1 MREYRPAASVALRRL
16 GISIDE
22 VGESVSWAE
31 LVSLLQHEMSDTTSP
46 LFAAVQGWAFP
57 ASHAELLQM
66 ASAAGGGRKAD
77 RVMPWTL
84 GEEARERE
92 RRRVSEAERERGLAL
107 LRQYSA
113 MRNLEG
119 FDV

>member
-1 MREYRPAASVALRRL
+1 MREHRPAAVVAFRRL
-16 GISIDE
+16 GISVDD
-22 VGESVSWAE
+22 VGEVVSWSEAI
-31 LVSLLQHEMSDTTSP
+31 SILQHELGDTTSP
-46 LFAAVQGWAFP
+46 LFADVQGWAFP

-66 ASAAGGGRKAD
+66 AAAAGGGNKAK

-84 GEEARERE
+84 GEEARGRE
-92 RRRVSEAERERGLAL
+92 RRRVSADERERGLAL

-113 MRNLEG
+113 MRDLEG